1 MRDMLK
7 SLLLKIGAPKD
18 PRSRAQIEGAGRFVN
33 RLGMRRD
40 SWGGSLRVGNLS
52 AGASFTRQDP
62 LDPQRG
68 GKMLRTLFLLI
79 ALVILI
85 AVALVWT
92 GVVSLRQDGN
102 GVSVETRDIEVR
114 SDAVNITVPVIA
126 TENRQ
131 VTVPSVG
138 LSDDEPANAQ

>member
-1 MRDMLK
+1 
-7 SLLLKIGAPKD
+7 
-18 PRSRAQIEGAGRFVN
+18 
-33 RLGMRRD
+33 
-40 SWGGSLRVGNLS
+40 
-52 AGASFTRQDP
+52 
-62 LDPQRG
+62 
-68 GKMLRTLFLLI
+68 MLRTLFLLI